1 MRLFI
6 ALELN
11 AKVVANLT
19 ELVRRLGPV
28 SPISW
33 VHPHN
38 MHVTLKYVGEW
49 PEQRL
54 PVLTE
59 SLTEVKLDTPITVP
73 LAGLGFFPSA
83 AAPRIFWAGAENTPG
98 LRRLASGVD
107 AQLQPLGIAPEVR
120 PYQPHLPLGRMLEH
134 DSLRGMYEAIEELP
148 SREFGAITPDRFVM
162 YESSSSPDGSVY
174 RRIEEFPFLTP
185 QARQARPRRARYA
198 SAFWSEPQA

>member
-28 SPISW
+28 TPISW
-33 VHPHN
+33 VHPQN

-54 PVLTE
+54 PILTD
-59 SLTEVKLDTPITVP
+59 SLAEVKLDAPITVP
-73 LAGLGFFPSA
+73 LAGLGFFPNA
-83 AAPRIFWAGAENTPG
+83 TVPRVFWVGAENTPG

-107 AQLQPLGIAPEVR
+107 SQLQPLGIAPEVR

-134 DSLRGMYEAIEELP
+134 DSLVGMYEAIEELP
-148 SREFGAITPDRFVM
+148 SREFGAIAPDRFVL

-174 RRIEEFPFLTP
+174 RKIEEFPFLTP
-185 QARQARPRRARYA
+185 QAQQARPRRTRVAA
-198 SAFWSEPQA
+198 GF